1 MVMFKQNILILC
13 LIGAL
18 IFGAPIFLDPSY
30 FGKVG
35 FLALLLCFLTLF
47 TSSIKDLLLCISII
61 TFGYLITGDFLN
73 HTFLCAAVFVIIYRL
88 QKQITFNWIFKAV
101 ALANVINLVIWA
113 LVSTLKDSPSEFWLY
128 PSGHPNLFSSYLF
141 LSSIIIIYAIQT
153 NKNDKLSWIVVLVNL
168 LVITIIGSKASI
180 LAIASG
186 VICYITP
193 WQKLT
198 LFEMGNRARVI
209 GLTLFF
215 SIFFAEILPSILSS
229 TLFEL
234 EENESNTTVVERTIL
249 WRNSYLN
256 MDKAA
261 VFGKGAGRWPIDYLA
276 EGYPKIYRARE
287 LHVFFQRPHNEF
299 IRIYFEYGII
309 GLGVLS
315 FILSYV
321 LISAFSLAKSDNT
334 LRIVFSG
341 MAGFIAP
348 VLFSFP
354 FERVEHTVLL
364 FFLSLITLKHQ
375 YETA

>member
-1 MVMFKQNILILC
+1 MFKQNILILC

-35 FLALLLCFLTLF
+35 FLALLLSFLTLF
-47 TSSIKDLLLCISII
+47 TSSIKDLLLCSSII
-61 TFGYLITGDFLN
+61 TFGYLTTGDFLN
-73 HTFLCAAVFVIIYRL
+73 HTFLSAAVFVIIYRL

-113 LVSTLKDSPSEFWLY
+113 LVSTLKDSPSESWLY

-141 LSSIIIIYAIQT
+141 ISSIVIIYAIQT
-153 NKNDKLSWIVVLVNL
+153 EKNDKLGWIIVMVNII
-168 LVITIIGSKASI
+168 VIAIIGSKASI
-180 LAIASG
+180 LAICIS
-186 VICYITP
+186 ILSYFIP
-193 WQKLT
+193 WKKLI

-209 GLTLFF
+209 GLTSFF
-215 SIFFAEILPSILSS
+215 LIIFSAVLPTILSS
-229 TLFEL
+229 TVLQL

-249 WRNSYLN
+249 WRNSYQN

-321 LISAFSLAKSDNT
+321 LISAFSLAKSDKT

-364 FFLSLITLKHQ
+364 FFLSLITLKNQ
-375 YETA
+375 YETV